1 MEAASLFT
9 NELTWDEVR
18 QFVQEGLNDM
28 ENNRLLDFD
37 EVFDKLERR
46 YSYAKNC
53 STSQR
58 PFVRRN
64 YGLVAGGGY

>member
-1 MEAASLFT
+1 MCDIFWLNKKEGGFIMEAASLFT

-46 YSYAKNC
+46 YK
-53 STSQR
+53 
-58 PFVRRN
+58 PH
-64 YGLVAGGGY
+64 

>member
-9 NELTWDEVR
+9 NEPAWDEVR
-18 QFVQEGLNDM
+18 QFVQEGLDDM

-46 YSYAKNC
+46 YK
-53 STSQR
+53 
-58 PFVRRN
+58 PH
-64 YGLVAGGGY
+64 